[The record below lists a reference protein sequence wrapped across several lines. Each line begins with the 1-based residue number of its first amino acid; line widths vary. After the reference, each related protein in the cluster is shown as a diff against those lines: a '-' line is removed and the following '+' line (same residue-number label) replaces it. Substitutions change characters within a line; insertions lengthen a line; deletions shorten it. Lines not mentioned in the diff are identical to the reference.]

1 MRISTGLAEIYTPR
15 TDAASPATR
24 TYLWPVYDAGKVD
37 PVFRVTREID
47 GQGFYTKPTPE
58 EKERLLNMMQ
68 SRKTAASYNAA
79 GGIAHAGDHIF
90 KPGTFFDAMA

>member
-15 TDAASPATR
+15 TDGIEPAQK
-24 TYLWPVYDAGKVD
+24 TYLWPVYNQGKVD

-47 GQGFYTKPTPE
+47 GQGYYTKPSPE
-58 EKERLLNMMQ
+58 EKERLLQMMGTKKNV
-68 SRKTAASYNAA
+68 SSYNAT
-79 GGIAHAGDHIF
+79 GGIALSGDVMF